1 MIAMSDTS
9 GIRRRKGEEVQN
21 SEGERVEEKT
31 NPTKGERID
40 KTFTWV
46 LLVFGVLTIGLVCL
60 LQFAPDHQI
69 SLSVIRFGDTLL
81 YTVGL
86 CSPVYAVVLDA
97 GSTGSRVLAFTFSRN
112 PATHQLVL
120 RDELWREVKLGLS
133 SFATDPQAGADTIE
147 QLLGMAKERIPQSA
161 WAEVPVT
168 LMATAGLRLLPQE
181 QSEAL
186 ISAVRSVLD
195 NSGFRNEGV
204 DIMSELNEGVFGW
217 MTVNYL
223 LDQLHLPRKS
233 YVALDLGG
241 GSTQITFLPKY
252 QETLDRS
259 PQSYLH
265 PVQVLSN
272 NQTLYSHSY
281 LGLGLMAARE
291 AIFKLGDPEDSL
303 EIVTACISGS
313 QQWKFHSK
321 EYTVVPDKSTGYE
334 FCMLEVQQFLDSLQ
348 IDQCDE
354 VPTRKIAAF
363 SYFHDRAIDSGILPP
378 GQMTGVVT
386 VQQYLDS
393 AKSVCSSPDPD
404 QPFLCVDL
412 TFISALLHHGYRLE
426 ADAKLGLYKE
436 IDGHQTSWALGA
448 AFNLLK

>member
-1 MIAMSDTS
+1 MTDTS
-9 GIRRRKGEEVQN
+9 GMRRRKVDAQN
-21 SEGERVEEKT
+21 IDRDSEDEDT
-31 NPTKGERID
+31 NPSQGERID

-46 LLVFGVLTIGLVCL
+46 VLVLGVITGIVVGMIQL
-60 LQFAPDHQI
+60 APEHQI
-69 SLSVIRFGDTLL
+69 SMSLVRFGDSAL
-81 YTVGL
+81 YSLGL
-86 CSPVYAVVLDA
+86 CHPVYAVVLDA
-97 GSTGSRVLAFTFSRN
+97 GSTGSRVLTFTFSRN
-112 PATHQLVL
+112 PISHQLVL
-120 RDELWREVKLGLS
+120 KDELFMEVKPGLS
-133 SFATDPQAGADTIE
+133 SFATDPLAGADTIE
-147 QLLGMAKERIPQSA
+147 KLLGMAKERIPESA
-161 WAEVPVT
+161 WSEVPVT
-168 LMATAGLRLLPQE
+168 LMATAGLRLLPQD

-186 ISAVRSVLD
+186 ITAVRNVLD

-259 PQSYLH
+259 PDTFLH
-265 PVQVLSN
+265 PIQVLSN
-272 NQTLYSHSY
+272 KQTLYSHSY

-291 AIFKLGDPEDSL
+291 AIFKLGDPEESL
-303 EIVTACISGS
+303 EVVTACLVGENSEK
-313 QQWKFHSK
+313 WRFHSK
-321 EYTVVPDKSTGYE
+321 EYTVVPDESNGYE
-334 FCMLEVQQFLDSLQ
+334 FCMLEVQQVLENLE

-363 SYFHDRAIDSGILPP
+363 SYFHDRAIDAGMLPP

-393 AKSVCSSPDPD
+393 AKSACTSPDPE

-412 TFISALLHHGYRLE
+412 TFISALLHHGYRLA

-448 AFNLLK
+448 AFSLLES